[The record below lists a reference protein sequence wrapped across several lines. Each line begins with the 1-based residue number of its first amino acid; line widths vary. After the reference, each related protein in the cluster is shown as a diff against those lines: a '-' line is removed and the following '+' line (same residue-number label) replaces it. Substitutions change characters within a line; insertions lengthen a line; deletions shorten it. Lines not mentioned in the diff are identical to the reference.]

1 MDRKQEESKIM
12 ISDPDTL
19 KLYRKR
25 IIPEECLLLK
35 GDKLIRVDD
44 EVIITSWTTINPK
57 TEFSH
62 GCSCY
67 FLKQGFKVSKFY
79 RHDNTL
85 LYWYCDIVDYDYNE
99 AENSLTVTDL
109 LGDVIL
115 YPDGQIKVVDLDEM
129 ADALEKGLIS
139 QELLCTALRR
149 LNDLLTM
156 IYRDK
161 FDRLQS
167 PLELLEL

>member
-1 MDRKQEESKIM
+1 ME
-12 ISDPDTL
+12 TL

-25 IIPEECLLLK
+25 IIPSECLLLK
-35 GDKLIRVDD
+35 GDKIERAD
-44 EVIITSWTTINPK
+44 EDVIVTSWTTINPK
-57 TEFSH
+57 QEFSH

-79 RHDNTL
+79 RHDNSL
-85 LYWYCDIVDYDYNE
+85 LYWYCDIVDFEKNE
-99 AENSLTVTDL
+99 EENSLTVTDL
-109 LGDVIL
+109 LADVII
-115 YPDGQIKVVDLDEM
+115 YPDGQVKVVDLDEL
-129 ADALEKGLIS
+129 ADALDKGLIS
-139 QELLCTALRR
+139 QELMSACLRR

-167 PLELLEL
+167 PLEQLEL

>member
-1 MDRKQEESKIM
+1 MT
-12 ISDPDTL
+12 PTHLL

-35 GDKLIRVDD
+35 GDKIERADD

-57 TEFSH
+57 TDFSH

-85 LYWYCDIVDYDYNE
+85 LYWYCDVVDYEFNE
-99 AENSLTVTDL
+99 AENALTVTDL
-109 LGDVIL
+109 LADVII
-115 YPDGQIKVVDLDEM
+115 YPDGRIKVVDLDEM
-129 ADALEKGLIS
+129 ADALDKGLIS
-139 QELLCTALRR
+139 PALLSTCLRR
-149 LNDLLTM
+149 LNDLLTL

-167 PLELLEL
+167 PLEQLGL

>member
-35 GDKLIRVDD
+35 GDKLIRMDD

-62 GCSCY
+62 GCSCGY
-67 FLKQGFKVSKFY
+67 GVSRK
-79 RHDNTL
+79 TL
-85 LYWYCDIVDYDYNE
+85 
-99 AENSLTVTDL
+99 A
-109 LGDVIL
+109 
-115 YPDGQIKVVDLDEM
+115 
-129 ADALEKGLIS
+129 
-139 QELLCTALRR
+139 
-149 LNDLLTM
+149 
-156 IYRDK
+156 
-161 FDRLQS
+161 
-167 PLELLEL
+167 

>member
-1 MDRKQEESKIM
+1 MN
-12 ISDPDTL
+12 PL

-25 IIPEECLLLK
+25 IIPAECLLLK
-35 GDKLIRVDD
+35 GDEILRSD
-44 EVIITSWTTINPK
+44 EEVVITRWTTINPK
-57 TEFSH
+57 ADFSH

-85 LYWYCDIVDYDYNE
+85 LYWYCDIVDFEMDSH
-99 AENSLTVTDL
+99 ENSLIVTDL
-109 LGDVIL
+109 LADVII
-115 YPDGQIKVVDLDEM
+115 YPDGTMKVVDLDEL
-129 ADALEKGLIS
+129 AEAFDRNLIS
-139 QELLCTALRR
+139 HELLSKCLRR
-149 LNDLLTM
+149 LNELLSI

-167 PLELLEL
+167 YFDQYDL